1 MVRRNDPTIDEE
13 ALRQAIGRQS
23 SHGSVLRTPEDPT
36 TDDEPAPPPEAAA
49 SEACE
54 PRRRRLRMPDY
65 EQTFLCDHDV
75 RHRSNLYASEEI
87 KRKLLD
93 VVQLLGRGNLS
104 LTAYVDNMLRMK
116 SSSRYP
122 VPRRS
127 ATLTQAQQRP
137 TLDRGEPRVYSQP
150 SANPYVRCFL
160 RARLLSSRHAVYID
174 TNVHDTLW
182 RVVRACGVRNIT
194 LSSYVD
200 AIVREHLERY
210 RTQIEA
216 LHAPDDENSRTRCS
230 S

>member
-1 MVRRNDPTIDEE
+1 MYLTDYLIYAFLLLAG
-13 ALRQAIGRQS
+13 ALAGI
-23 SHGSVLRTPEDPT
+23 L
-36 TDDEPAPPPEAAA
+36 
-49 SEACE
+49 
-54 PRRRRLRMPDY
+54 
-65 EQTFLCDHDV
+65 
-75 RHRSNLYASEEI
+75 
-87 KRKLLD
+87 
-93 VVQLLGRGNLS
+93 
-104 LTAYVDNMLRMK
+104 LRMK

-127 ATLTQAQQRP
+127 ATFTQAQQRP
-137 TLDRGEPRVYSQP
+137 TLDRGELRVYSQP

-210 RTQIEA
+210 RIQIEA
-216 LHAPDDENSRTRCS
+216 LHAPADENSRTRCS

>member
-1 MVRRNDPTIDEE
+1 MCIRDRSCAITSNITARRSTVCTNNEILKTFSKNHRLMYLTDYLIYAFLLLAG
-13 ALRQAIGRQS
+13 ALAGI
-23 SHGSVLRTPEDPT
+23 L
-36 TDDEPAPPPEAAA
+36 
-49 SEACE
+49 
-54 PRRRRLRMPDY
+54 
-65 EQTFLCDHDV
+65 
-75 RHRSNLYASEEI
+75 
-87 KRKLLD
+87 
-93 VVQLLGRGNLS
+93 
-104 LTAYVDNMLRMK
+104 LRMK

>member
-1 MVRRNDPTIDEE
+1 MYLTDYLIY
-13 ALRQAIGRQS
+13 AFLLLAG
-23 SHGSVLRTPEDPT
+23 VL
-36 TDDEPAPPPEAAA
+36 AGI
-49 SEACE
+49 
-54 PRRRRLRMPDY
+54 L
-65 EQTFLCDHDV
+65 
-75 RHRSNLYASEEI
+75 
-87 KRKLLD
+87 
-93 VVQLLGRGNLS
+93 
-104 LTAYVDNMLRMK
+104 LRMK

-230 S
+230 SYAARSVPHLRSAQVFPGALRGRCRKIPAPAPCSGSRHGSADNAHAGVAGHHP

>member
-1 MVRRNDPTIDEE
+1 MYLTDYLIYAFLLLAG
-13 ALRQAIGRQS
+13 ALAGI
-23 SHGSVLRTPEDPT
+23 L
-36 TDDEPAPPPEAAA
+36 
-49 SEACE
+49 
-54 PRRRRLRMPDY
+54 
-65 EQTFLCDHDV
+65 
-75 RHRSNLYASEEI
+75 
-87 KRKLLD
+87 
-93 VVQLLGRGNLS
+93 
-104 LTAYVDNMLRMK
+104 LRMK

-137 TLDRGEPRVYSQP
+137 TLDRGELRVYSQP

-194 LSSYVD
+194 LSSYID

-216 LHAPDDENSRTRCS
+216 LHAPAGESSRTRCS

>member
-1 MVRRNDPTIDEE
+1 MYLTDYLIYAFLLLAG
-13 ALRQAIGRQS
+13 ALAGI
-23 SHGSVLRTPEDPT
+23 L
-36 TDDEPAPPPEAAA
+36 
-49 SEACE
+49 
-54 PRRRRLRMPDY
+54 
-65 EQTFLCDHDV
+65 
-75 RHRSNLYASEEI
+75 
-87 KRKLLD
+87 
-93 VVQLLGRGNLS
+93 
-104 LTAYVDNMLRMK
+104 LRMK

-122 VPRRS
+122 VSRRS

-150 SANPYVRCFL
+150 SENPYVRHFL

-194 LSSYVD
+194 LSSYID

-210 RTQIEA
+210 RAQIEA
-216 LHAPDDENSRTRCS
+216 LHAPADENSRTRCS

>member
-1 MVRRNDPTIDEE
+1 MYLTDYLIY
-13 ALRQAIGRQS
+13 AFLLLAG
-23 SHGSVLRTPEDPT
+23 VL
-36 TDDEPAPPPEAAA
+36 AGI
-49 SEACE
+49 
-54 PRRRRLRMPDY
+54 L
-65 EQTFLCDHDV
+65 
-75 RHRSNLYASEEI
+75 
-87 KRKLLD
+87 
-93 VVQLLGRGNLS
+93 
-104 LTAYVDNMLRMK
+104 LRMK

-216 LHAPDDENSRTRCS
+216 LHAPADENSARDVHRNVARSVPYLRSAQVFPSALRGRCRKS
-230 S
+230 PAPALCSGSRHGSGDNVHAGVAGHHP